1 MLSITLSFS
10 PSATTWNIQKT
21 YKMSESTHY
30 ADIEIIDTPPLRKIP
45 MTTVPVAM
53 LPAFMALISQLLK
66 GSASEFEVPLV
77 VRII

>member
-1 MLSITLSFS
+1 
-10 PSATTWNIQKT
+10 
-21 YKMSESTHY
+21 MSESTHY

-77 VRII
+77 VRIIWKRPSLLEQGPNSKAW